1 MLLIKQKTHMIK
13 SMENMESLLNQFKI
27 QNFKNKETS
36 WYILRKMIKS
46 LLQQKKQAQIILKGM
61 IMSFKNY
68 FNNQMNA

>member
-1 MLLIKQKTHMIK
+1 MIK
-13 SMENMESLLNQFKI
+13 SMEYMESLLNQFKI

>member
-1 MLLIKQKTHMIK
+1 MIK
-13 SMENMESLLNQFKI
+13 SMEYMESLLNQFKI

-46 LLQQKKQAQIILKGM
+46 LKQQKKQAQIILKDM